1 MFNNNSRMNTIFR
14 KNGTSINSIITQIN
28 GKNQAMID
36 MYKQLSI
43 LVASIKKLYDM
54 FSAGQFFEVAA
65 FLTQPVYESLSRDF
79 NLLAADPVQ
88 YPEYEN
94 IRRSELLSLQGMYK
108 GIQQYATLVNTE
120 NALTS
125 AQECCATLRD
135 PKKLSDYLKMMQAN
149 RRVFP
154 DSSVQ
159 ITKATLK
166 PQYAEY
172 IRLYGYPPGGIFDM
186 IKMADILIALNIS
199 TSTIHPNI

>member
-14 KNGTSINSIITQIN
+14 KNGTSINSIITQVN

-54 FSAGQFFEVAA
+54 FSAGQFFEVAS

-79 NLLAADPVQ
+79 NLLEVDPVQ
-88 YPEYEN
+88 YPEYET

-108 GIQQYATLVNTE
+108 GIQQYALLVNTE

-135 PKKLSDYLKMMQAN
+135 PKKLSDYLKMMQNN
-149 RRVFP
+149 RRIFP

-159 ITKATLK
+159 IAKATLK

-172 IRLYGYPPGGIFDM
+172 IRMYGYPPGGIFDM

-199 TSTIHPNI
+199 TSTIQPNI